1 MLGRSIR
8 YWPDSE
14 RPRERLLEKGAEAL
28 SDAQLLAILLRT
40 GDQGVSALDLAIQLI
55 ARFEGFT
62 GLERAS
68 IPELSELKGIGP
80 AKAAQIKAAI
90 EISRRL
96 GRGDGTDNPVFHC
109 GSDVYE
115 YFLPAL
121 GYLSHEEFHVLILD
135 TKHRLKRDIKVS
147 QGTLSGTSVDPRE
160 VFNVAV
166 REKSA
171 AIVCGH
177 NHPSGDPLPSP
188 ADNALTARLRESG
201 KILGI
206 SLLDHVI
213 VGRSGYYSYDEE
225 GWSP

>member
-1 MLGRSIR
+1 MLRRSIR

-14 RPRERLLEKGAEAL
+14 RPRERLLEKGAETL
-28 SDAQLLAILLRT
+28 SDAQLLAIILRT

-55 ARFEGFT
+55 TRFGGFT
-62 GLERAS
+62 GLEQAS

-90 EISRRL
+90 EISRRRE
-96 GRGDGTDNPVFHC
+96 RGDGTDNPVFHC
-109 GSDVYE
+109 STDVYK
-115 YFLPAL
+115 YFLPVIGHL
-121 GYLSHEEFHVLILD
+121 GHEEFHVLMLD
-135 TKHRLKRDIKVS
+135 TKHRLKRDAKIS
-147 QGTLSGTSVDPRE
+147 RGTLSSTSVDPRE
-160 VFNVAV
+160 VFNAAV

-171 AIVCGH
+171 TIVCGH

-188 ADNALTARLRESG
+188 EDNALTARLRESG

-213 VGRSGYYSYDEE
+213 VGKSGYYSYDEE
-225 GWSP
+225 GWTP

>member
-1 MLGRSIR
+1 MLRRSIR

-14 RPRERLLEKGAEAL
+14 RPRERLLEKGAETL
-28 SDAQLLAILLRT
+28 SDAQLLAIILRT

-55 ARFEGFT
+55 TRFGGFA
-62 GLERAS
+62 GLEQAS

-80 AKAAQIKAAI
+80 AKVAQIKAAI
-90 EISRRL
+90 EISRRRE
-96 GRGDGTDNPVFHC
+96 RGDGTDNPVFHC
-109 GSDVYE
+109 GADVYK
-115 YFLPAL
+115 YFLPVL
-121 GYLSHEEFHVLILD
+121 GHLSHEEFHVLMLD
-135 TKHRLKRDIKVS
+135 TKHRFKRDIKVS
-147 QGTLSGTSVDPRE
+147 RGTLSGTSVDPRE
-160 VFNVAV
+160 VFNAAV

-188 ADNALTARLRESG
+188 EDNALTARLRESG

-225 GWSP
+225 GWTP